1 MPPLLHSRRL
11 SGKYGIHGEKM
22 CFCFYF
28 ILSSCLCVLEGY
40 KDGGCKN
47 KAKRNNNSF
56 FISATLPFSIFSKT
70 EDLLFIMRFIAVCFL
85 QAPHDQVGTLAKCQ
99 RNHAVLP
106 IKPEGFKVRVSPWK
120 QQHISPQA
128 ALCKA

>member
-1 MPPLLHSRRL
+1 MVFMAKKCVSASISFFPAVSVCWKAIRTVAAKIKQK
-11 SGKYGIHGEKM
+11 GTI
-22 CFCFYF
+22 
-28 ILSSCLCVLEGY
+28 IL
-40 KDGGCKN
+40 
-47 KAKRNNNSF
+47 F